1 MTDKNDSE
9 PKQKTKPHG
18 KDEHGEPYA
27 PIEIPVPKK
36 RDVLRIL
43 KKSAKPVSKK
53 PKE

>member
-18 KDEHGEPYA
+18 KDEHGKPYA

-36 RDVLRIL
+36 KEVMRVL
-43 KKSAKPVSKK
+43 KKSAQPVKK
-53 PKE
+53 DTK